1 MNTKKL
7 PANKRSLLMSSVKKE
22 IKRYQELNENLRS
35 TLGRVAAEDRIV
47 NKLIER
53 NTETINDLNA
63 MYGEL

>member
-1 MNTKKL
+1 
-7 PANKRSLLMSSVKKE
+7 MSSVKKE